1 MKKSEK
7 GEGPKVEMTR
17 MKTKPFLPLLAAL
30 ALTAL
35 PAFADHGPTASTQR
49 DPWID
54 SSLEDLVQAGLV
66 DSFGRPVSQMT
77 NLEVAQ
83 ATVAAAKKLQSP
95 DETASSQ
102 PLPTQAKADESLDKL
117 VQEFKGELALMD
129 VAKLEDR
136 IHEEERRNG
145 EFAALQQEYLKRT
158 GTQVTGYARG
168 YFDTYR
174 GFGPNAAFSSM
185 SYNDVMFA
193 DILLKS
199 VPVPFVLFDADLRL
213 TRTIGFSYADPIQP
227 EYNLRWL
234 SLTNVN
240 EVANLTAGDFYQ
252 HYTPLTLWNSE
263 IPVYT
268 LTEPSSY
275 ERVRKDVEE
284 LAYLDHGP
292 DWHMRGFELASD
304 QALSD
309 ASIPLSSFHG
319 QAMAGELQSAAQYSF
334 AQDYAGGE
342 AGLDFFNDKVEIKV
356 TGLSL
361 WDQSQYSDVPYIP
374 GLFSSY
380 SQQYQIGSLL
390 ASGNLSLQDDANI
403 IASVE
408 VAGSRY
414 QEDATNPQSV
424 LEDSAVRGVG
434 TLNLSTLHVTA
445 KYLYNGP
452 YFYSPGA
459 QTNRYTPYPGTAGY
473 LSTNQNLDDA
483 LPGYLNN
490 YVFQGVNRP
499 GFAPYDRIAE
509 NILPYGDASPNRE
522 GFVFNGSVGLGKD
535 GWLVPQAQAEV
546 GMKEVQPNLILLS
559 SGGTTSVDGLTEGRN
574 FTGIETA
581 LTANL
586 SKALDGLPSTCDVS
600 FDYKYQ
606 ETDLGLS
613 TPFVVNTFIASAD
626 AGPFP
631 DRPLLDGLIL
641 SLAYEQA
648 QASGSEFV
656 LNSLGNPPT
665 LAQYPDYLDSNL
677 ADNSYTYQT
686 LGITRTSWAFGARL
700 PLSKSAEVHADYFI
714 NQYTW
719 TSQPSYGRQDQI
731 WRVTYEL
738 TF

>member
-1 MKKSEK
+1 MAS
-7 GEGPKVEMTR
+7 
-17 MKTKPFLPLLAAL
+17 
-30 ALTAL
+30 AL
-35 PAFADHGPTASTQR
+35 PAFAGHGPTASTQR

-54 SSLEDLVQAGLV
+54 PALENLVEAGWM
-66 DSFGRPVSQMT
+66 GAPARPISQMT

-83 ATVAAAKKLQSP
+83 ATAAAAQKLSSP
-95 DETASSQ
+95 DATDSSQ
-102 PLPTQAKADESLDKL
+102 PLPTQTKATESLEKL
-117 VQEFKGELALMD
+117 VEEFKAELALMD
-129 VAKLEDR
+129 VDVAKVEDR

-158 GTQVTGYARG
+158 GTQVSGYARG

-174 GFGPNAAFSSM
+174 GFGPNAAFPSM
-185 SYNDVMFA
+185 SYNDIMFA

-240 EVANLTAGDFYQ
+240 EVANLTAGDFYE

-284 LAYLDHGP
+284 LVYLDHGP
-292 DWHMRGFELASD
+292 DWHMRGFEVASD

-342 AGLDFFNDKVEIKV
+342 VGLDFFNDKVELKA

-374 GLFSSY
+374 GLFSTY
-380 SQQYQIGSLL
+380 SQQYQVGSLL
-390 ASGNLSLQDDANI
+390 VSGTLAIQDDTNVT
-403 IASVE
+403 ASLE
-408 VAGSRY
+408 VAGTRY

-424 LEDSAVRGVG
+424 LEDSAVRAVG
-434 TLNLSTLHVTA
+434 TFHLTG
-445 KYLYNGP
+445 KYLYTGP

-459 QTNRYTPYPGTAGY
+459 QTNRYTPATGTAGY

-499 GFAPYDRIAE
+499 GFAPYDRMAE
-509 NILPYGDASPNRE
+509 NILPYGDASPNRQGVVLNASAE
-522 GFVFNGSVGLGKD
+522 LGKD
-535 GWLVPQAQAEV
+535 GWLVPQAQADIAME
-546 GMKEVQPNLILLS
+546 EVQPNLVLLS
-559 SGGTTSVDGLTEGRN
+559 SGGTTSVDGLTNGRQ
-574 FTGIETA
+574 FTGVEGA

-586 SKALDGLPSTCDVS
+586 SKALDGLPSTCDLS
-600 FDYKYQ
+600 LDYKYQ
-606 ETDLGLS
+606 DTNLGIGS
-613 TPFVVNTFIASAD
+613 PFVVNTFIASAD

-631 DRPLLDGLIL
+631 DLPLLDGLIL
-641 SLAYEQA
+641 SLAYEEA
-648 QASGSEFV
+648 QASGNEFA
-656 LNSLGNPPT
+656 LNQLGNPPT
-665 LAQYPDYLDSNL
+665 LAQYPDYLDTNP

-686 LGITRTSWAFGARL
+686 LDITRTSWAFGARL

-719 TSQPSYGRQDQI
+719 TSQPSYGRQDRI
-731 WRVTYEL
+731 WRVTYEI